1 MASDPEPVD
10 ADSRARTHLANE
22 RTYLAWFR
30 TSLTLIALG
39 LAAAQFLELDAT
51 PGVPVVSVLASILV
65 LTGLLVVAVGARRY
79 LVGRERIDAADFR
92 PANQSVLVMTTAA
105 IVVGLLSVGFLW
117 LLRPVT

>member
-1 MASDPEPVD
+1 MTNEPEPVD

-39 LAAAQFLELDAT
+39 LAAAQFLDLEAT
-51 PGVPVVSVLASILV
+51 GGIPLVEVLASILV
-65 LTGLLVVAVGARRY
+65 LTGLLVVAIGARRY
-79 LVGRERIDAADFR
+79 LAGRERIDAAEFR

-105 IVVGLLSVGFLW
+105 VVVGLLSVGFLW
-117 LLRPVT
+117 LLRPAP